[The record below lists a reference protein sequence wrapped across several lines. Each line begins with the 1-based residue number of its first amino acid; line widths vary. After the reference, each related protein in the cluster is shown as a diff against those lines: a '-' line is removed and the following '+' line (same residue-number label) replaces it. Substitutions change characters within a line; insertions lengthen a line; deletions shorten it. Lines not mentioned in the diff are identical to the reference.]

1 MGQELLKNLNE
12 HEIGIE
18 GFLGQYAS
26 QIVNNYF
33 QHRMLLANLHIRPVF
48 LFLPCR
54 SAICKE
60 SHVPRCKSRLGL
72 LAGKSRFFS
81 LAGPGV
87 LYFNEPK

>member
-33 QHRMLLANLHIRPVF
+33 QPCLVGEFAYTCEAVRFYFYPVNLQSVKRAV
-48 LFLPCR
+48 
-54 SAICKE
+54 
-60 SHVPRCKSRLGL
+60 RLG
-72 LAGKSRFFS
+72 GN
-81 LAGPGV
+81 PG
-87 LYFNEPK
+87 LGCWPGRADFHSGWT